1 VVQFSQHLSSTSGQQ
16 TMTTHP
22 PGPITEL
29 LDAAARGDVA
39 AHEQL
44 WAAIY
49 GELHRVAQCQLCTE
63 PPGRTL
69 QPTTLVHE
77 AYLRLVGGGNAE
89 WANRRHFF
97 AAAAKAM
104 RAIRIDDARKRRRLK
119 RGGGQRPA
127 PLDESPAVFDQ
138 DPNEVLAV
146 DEALNKLE
154 KKDPRKAEVVM
165 LRYFAGLTRDECAD
179 ALGISPSTVASEW
192 RVARAWLHRELAKGD
207 TSVT

>member
-1 VVQFSQHLSSTSGQQ
+1 
-16 TMTTHP
+16 MTTQP

-29 LDAAARGDVA
+29 LHAAARGDAA

-44 WAAIY
+44 WTAIY
-49 GELHRVAQCQLCTE
+49 DELHRVAQHQLSHE
-63 PPGRTL
+63 PSGGTL

-77 AYLRLVGGGNAE
+77 LYLKLKLAGGGNAE

-138 DPNEVLAV
+138 DHSKVLAIG
-146 DEALNKLE
+146 EALTKLE
-154 KKDPRKAEVVM
+154 QVDPRKATVVELM
-165 LRYFAGLTRDECAD
+165 YFVGLTRDECAD
-179 ALGISPSTVASEW
+179 ALGVSPSTVASEW
-192 RVARAWLHRELAKGD
+192 RVARAWLHRELGKGD